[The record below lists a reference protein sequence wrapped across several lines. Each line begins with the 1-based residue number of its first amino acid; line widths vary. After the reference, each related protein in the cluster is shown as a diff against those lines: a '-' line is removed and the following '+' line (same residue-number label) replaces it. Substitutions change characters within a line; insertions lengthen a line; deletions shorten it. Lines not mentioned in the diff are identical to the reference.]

1 MAEIVQSLF
10 GVSPEMYQRQQQDRA
25 DAQALRFAQLDPFQ
39 QANFAIGRGANMLG
53 GAIGGALGGQDPEL
67 QRITRRQQIAGSLNP
82 NDLSTFEQAF
92 NALAPTDPQGAM
104 MVRAELE
111 KVQMGQ
117 AKLASEGALARQRT
131 AAAATSQ
138 AQTDKINLSTTQET
152 KLRDELSKLGPNATE
167 EQIRGV
173 MVKYGDPDKVLTAL
187 TTAATRAED
196 RDARADAAKLANEA
210 RIDAARIQAEAR
222 VDAARE
228 AGANRLQIAQLQ
240 AQNRQELAQLTA
252 ALKGPSPAV
261 LKAQEKAEKVAE
273 GKETLGDILST
284 AETLVKDLK
293 NTGGMS
299 STSAGALSNL
309 ITSTQTGTAGQ
320 FLGSVFGTEA
330 QSKRDQLKSVRLQLL
345 NAIKEATGM
354 SAQQLNSNVELQTY
368 LKSLGSEGM
377 TAEANLAIIDNLSKT
392 YLGKSMMGA
401 PTAVQPIYA
410 QNPKTGARIMST
422 DGGKTWNSVR

>member
-1 MAEIVQSLF
+1 MADIVPSLF
-10 GVSPEMYQRQQQDRA
+10 GVTPQMYQQQQQDRM

-67 QRITRRQQIAGSLNP
+67 QRITLRQQIASQIDFTDPASIQQGM
-82 NDLSTFEQAF
+82 
-92 NALAPTDPQGAM
+92 NALGDD
-104 MVRAELE
+104 V
-111 KVQMGQ
+111 MGKQ
-117 AKLASEGALARQRT
+117 QLAQIYRQQRESGALIGQRT
-131 AAAATSQ
+131 AAAAASTAQ
-138 AQTDKINLSTTQET
+138 ADKLKLSAAQDAA
-152 KLRDELSKLGPNATE
+152 LRAELAKLGPNATE
-167 EQIRGV
+167 DMIRGV
-173 MVKYGDPDKVLTAL
+173 VVKYGDPDKVLAAL
-187 TTAATRAED
+187 TSAATRAED
-196 RDARADAAKLANEA
+196 RTARADAAKLAADARADAAKLANDAKIEA
-210 RIDAARIQAEAR
+210 AKIQAEAR
-222 VDAARE
+222 IDAARE
-228 AGANRLQIAQLQ
+228 AGANRVQIAQLQ

-252 ALKGPSPAV
+252 SLKGPSPAV
-261 LKAQEKAEKVAE
+261 LKAQEKADQVAE

-284 AETLVKDLK
+284 AQTLVKDLK

-320 FLGSVFGTEA
+320 FLGGVFGTEA

-345 NAIKEATGM
+345 NAIKQATGM

-392 YLGKSMMGA
+392 YLGKGMMGA
-401 PTAVQPIYA
+401 PKPNAAPAATAPAPAGNIDALLRKYQ
-410 QNPKTGARIMST
+410 
-422 DGGKTWNSVR
+422 